1 MCSIGGVLIFGE
13 LDEERAAAVEAR
25 LRSIAEAA
33 AERGRD
39 SFGVVVLSRSGL
51 YRWYKDRRPAAEA
64 LRDMPRL
71 IDEGSAA
78 AIFNNRAEPTTEHVS
93 EKTPDDIQP
102 MLGERIAVTH
112 NGTIAND
119 LELERRYGLRR
130 RSRIDTAVL
139 PPLLEKIWDG
149 SLEGLRRILRD
160 EVVGSFALAV
170 LDSARPGRLW
180 LAANFRPLYYMWDRQ
195 LNALFFA
202 SSDAYLQGDVA
213 PWDGN
218 YVGRLEPYTV
228 VEIGVDRTWRSASL
242 WRADS
247 EPGRRRRA
255 LVVASG
261 GLDSTTAAAALL
273 RQGYEV
279 ALLHFNYRHVAED
292 PERRAV
298 REISKALGIPLI
310 EVDMDFF
317 KLAGRSPLLG
327 EGEINRVDMGRE
339 GAEFAHE
346 WVPAR
351 NFVFIALAVALAEA
365 WGYDYVALG
374 VNMEEAGAYPD
385 NEMELVRLL
394 NKALPYATGPQR
406 RVQLLMPVGH
416 LVKHEIVML
425 GLEAGAPL
433 HLTWSCYDKGPKH
446 CGRCGPCYMRRLAFK
461 INGVRDPVE
470 YDLPPEAEEEFW
482 RGTRPYVWRPPRP
495 EPKGGA

>member
-1 MCSIGGVLIFGE
+1 M
-13 LDEERAAAVEAR
+13 DAERAAAIEAK
-25 LRSIAEAA
+25 LRAIAEAA

-39 SFGVVVLSRSGL
+39 SFGVVVLDRSGR
-51 YRWYKDRRPAAEA
+51 YKAYKDRRSAPEA
-64 LRDMPRL
+64 LKDMPRM
-71 IDEGSAA
+71 IYEGAVA
-78 AIFNNRAEPTTEHVS
+78 AIFNDRAEPTTEHV
-93 EKTPDDIQP
+93 ERKTEDDIQP
-102 MLGERIAVTH
+102 MVGERIAVTH

-119 LELERRYGLRR
+119 MELERRYGLKR
-130 RSRIDTAVL
+130 RSKIDTAVL

-149 SLEGLRRILRD
+149 TLEGLQRILRD
-160 EVVGSFALAV
+160 EVVGSYALAV

-180 LAANFRPLYYMWDRQ
+180 LAANFKPLYYMWDRQ

-202 SSDAYLQGDVA
+202 SSDAYLQGDVP
-213 PWDGN
+213 PWEGN
-218 YVGRLEPYTV
+218 YVKRLEPYTV
-228 VEIGVDRTWRSASL
+228 VEVGADKTWRSASL
-242 WRADS
+242 WKADA
-247 EPGRRRRA
+247 EPKQRKKA

-261 GLDSTTAAAALL
+261 GLDSTTAATALL
-273 RQGYEV
+273 KQGYEV
-279 ALLHFNYRHVAED
+279 ALLHFNYGHIAED

-298 REISKALGIPLI
+298 REISKALGVPLI
-310 EVDMDFF
+310 EADMDFF
-317 KLAGRSPLLG
+317 KVVRRSPLLG

-385 NEMELVRLL
+385 NEMEFIRLL
-394 NKALPYATGPQR
+394 NQVLPYATGPQR
-406 RVQLLMPVGH
+406 RVQLLMPVGG
-416 LVKHEIVML
+416 LVKHEIVRL
-425 GLEAGAPL
+425 GLEVGAPL

-470 YDLPPEAEEEFW
+470 YDLPPEVEEEFW
-482 RGTRPYVWRPPRP
+482 RGTKPYVWRR
-495 EPKGGA
+495 